1 MLSRQL
7 CNAFR
12 VSHARSLVYRNA
24 LPALQTRNTSTS
36 STSKGQAISIS
47 NLNMEPNQ
55 RPKPDLSFEDAQ
67 TAFKSKSSLE
77 LLRGYLVFQL
87 CSLNFLIDNQKFLLN
102 FSRRIL
108 GKRLFSQLMRMTF
121 YGHFVAGEDQND
133 IRENVQN
140 MMKYGVK
147 AILDY
152 SAEED
157 LVADNSIK
165 NKSETDQLSNLSKK
179 YFHPSE
185 INSEKNKKIFMDCID
200 AVSDVTNQTGIAA
213 IKITSLVRPQLLL
226 NLSTLISQMKKLENH
241 YDLLTWDSLITMNDQ
256 QFDQL
261 MNQTRSLKSQHNFSP
276 SELGELRNM
285 FSRIDELV
293 KVIIIKK
300 IYIIYCLNFF
310 FNFINKFLKIL
321 I

>member
-1 MLSRQL
+1 MLSRHL
-7 CNAFR
+7 CQAFKATQ
-12 VSHARSLVYRNA
+12 ARSLVYRNA
-24 LPALQTRNTSTS
+24 LPALQARSTSTS
-36 STSKGQAISIS
+36 SASKGQAISIS

-55 RPKPDLSFEDAQ
+55 RPKPDLSFEDSE

-87 CSLNFLIDNQKFLLN
+87 CSLNFLIDNQKFLLSL
-102 FSRRIL
+102 SRRVL

-133 IRENVQN
+133 IRQNVEN

-157 LVADNSIK
+157 LVADNSF
-165 NKSETDQLSNLSKK
+165 KSINETDQSVSSKK

-185 INSEKNKKIFMDCID
+185 LNSDKNKKIFMDCID
-200 AVSDVTNQTGIAA
+200 AVSDVTHQTGIAA
-213 IKITSLVRPQLLL
+213 VKITSLVRPKLLL
-226 NLSTLISQMKKLENH
+226 KFSDLVRQMKKLDNN
-241 YDLLTWDSLITMNDQ
+241 YDLLTWDNLMQMSDE

-261 MNQTRSLKSQHNFSP
+261 INHTDGLQTVKDKQSFS
-276 SELGELRNM
+276 SAEIGELRNM
-285 FSRIDELV
+285 FSRIDELLKV
-293 KVIIIKK
+293 KKK
-300 IYIIYCLNFF
+300 NF
-310 FNFINKFLKIL
+310 
-321 I
+321 

>member
-7 CNAFR
+7 CNAFKTTQ
-12 VSHARSLVYRNA
+12 ARSLAYRGP
-24 LPALQTRNTSTS
+24 LPALQTRDTSTT

-102 FSRRIL
+102 LSRQIL

-133 IRENVQN
+133 IRQNVQN

-157 LVADNSIK
+157 LVADNSLK
-165 NKSETDQLSNLSKK
+165 NITETDESGSLSKK
-179 YFHPSE
+179 FFHPSE
-185 INSEKNKKIFMDCID
+185 INSEKNKKIFIDCID

-226 NLSTLISQMKKLENH
+226 NFSTLINQMKKLENN
-241 YDLLTWDSLITMNDQ
+241 YNLLLWDNLMTMNDQ

-261 MNQTRSLKSQHNFSP
+261 VNRTEGLKSQHTFSP
-276 SELGELRNM
+276 AELGELRNM
-285 FSRIDELV
+285 FSRIDDIV
-293 KVIIIKK
+293 KVNKK
-300 IYIIYCLNFF
+300 INL
-310 FNFINKFLKIL
+310 L